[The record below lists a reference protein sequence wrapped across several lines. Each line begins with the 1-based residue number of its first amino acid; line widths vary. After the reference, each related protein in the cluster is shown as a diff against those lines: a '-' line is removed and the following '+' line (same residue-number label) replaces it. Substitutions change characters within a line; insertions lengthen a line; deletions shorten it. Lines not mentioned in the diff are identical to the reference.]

1 MSTSNTKFLSFEDNF
16 GSSSMMV
23 SQNVLKDSWRSGALD
38 LTKRSIT
45 FLQSGLKLFSFL
57 RKK

>member
-1 MSTSNTKFLSFEDNF
+1 
-16 GSSSMMV
+16 MMV